1 MNMSEW
7 TTSAT
12 YFPWLHVQEYFNR
25 IDSVV
30 YRDAINMAHE
40 LHLIGASGCPRC
52 SRAPADLTWF
62 SITAPVAEWRV
73 GNGRVGFITICP
85 DCQLQVDFLVDD
97 ELTELEQE
105 NFKHF
110 GTIE

>member
-1 MNMSEW
+1 MDMSKW
-7 TTSAT
+7 TTPAT
-12 YFPWLHVQEYFNR
+12 YFPWLHVQEYYNR

-30 YRDAINMAHE
+30 YRHAVNMAHE
-40 LHLIGASGCPRC
+40 LHLARAVCCPHC
-52 SRAPADLTWF
+52 STPPVDLTWF
-62 SITAPVAEWRV
+62 SVMTPVADWQADD
-73 GNGRVGFITICP
+73 GRVGFITICS

-105 NFKHF
+105 KFEHF